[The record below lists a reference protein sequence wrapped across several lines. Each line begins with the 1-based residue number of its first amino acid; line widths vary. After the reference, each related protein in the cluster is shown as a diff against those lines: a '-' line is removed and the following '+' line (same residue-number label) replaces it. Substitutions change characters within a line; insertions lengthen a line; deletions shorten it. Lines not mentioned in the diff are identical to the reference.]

1 MPHAE
6 RLRRPGQLL
15 VLVVVVIVACCLGL
29 RAGPAFASH
38 VNCGD
43 TVTGDTT
50 LDSDLVDCPG
60 NGIVIGADDVT
71 LDLNGHTIDGDGVL
85 GCDDFYA
92 CDFGVDNTAG
102 HDGVTIENGSIRDFA
117 TAVFVLDANQNRL
130 HRLSSSHNILGGL
143 LLIASPGARIEQNSI
158 SANGLT
164 TDQAGLIVFDSSEIR
179 IERNSVFDNGDIGMF
194 LVGVGDSRVERNAV
208 SGNPE
213 TGIGLDGNG
222 NEVSRN
228 RAVQNGEGITV
239 GGDDNTI
246 TRNHVA
252 DSRAGVEG
260 GGLGIFVAVG
270 RDNLVERNFVV
281 GASRSGIQV
290 SLLPEELEGG
300 PPAVDTVV
308 RRNHLAGQRGRS
320 AGADDRSWRPFSSGT
335 MRSAPATT
343 ASTST
348 APHDAHR
355 QPRGTQ
361 RRSRH
366 RGGGRRD
373 RRRPEQGAAATET
386 PCSAR
391 TSHVS
396 QPRDTRHLGPGP
408 LSRTADPPLG
418 ESRRLGRQAPGAAGG
433 VSHQLGTKLRGT
445 TRAASGCALHRH
457 APQRSA

>member
-1 MPHAE
+1 MQHAE
-6 RLRRPGQLL
+6 RLRNPGQLL
-15 VLVVVVIVACCLGL
+15 VLAVVLIVGCCLGL
-29 RAGPAFASH
+29 GAGPAFASH

-117 TAVFVLDANQNRL
+117 TAVFVLDASHNRL
-130 HRLSSSHNILGGL
+130 RRLSSSHNILGGL
-143 LLIASPGARIEQNSI
+143 LLIASPAARIEHNSI

-194 LVGVGDSRVERNAV
+194 LVGVGDSRVEKNAV

-260 GGLGIFVAVG
+260 GGLGIFVAAG
-270 RDNLVERNFVV
+270 HDNLVERNFVV

-290 SLLPEELEGG
+290 SLLPDELEGG
-300 PPAVDTVV
+300 PPAADTVV
-308 RRNHLAGQRGRS
+308 RRNHLRGN
-320 AGADDRSWRPFSSGT
+320 GDGVLVQ
-335 MRSAPATT
+335 TT
-343 ASTST
+343 ALGTVLERNHANGSGDDGIDVNSAETTLTRNT
-348 APHDAHR
+348 ANRNHDLGIEAV
-355 QPRGTQ
+355 PGVTD
-361 RRSRH
+361 
-366 RGGGRRD
+366 GGGN
-373 RRRPEQGAAATET
+373 
-386 PCSAR
+386 
-391 TSHVS
+391 
-396 QPRDTRHLGPGP
+396 
-408 LSRTADPPLG
+408 
-418 ESRRLGRQAPGAAGG
+418 
-433 VSHQLGTKLRGT
+433 K
-445 TRAASGCALHRH
+445 ASGNGNPLQCTNVFCK
-457 APQRSA
+457 